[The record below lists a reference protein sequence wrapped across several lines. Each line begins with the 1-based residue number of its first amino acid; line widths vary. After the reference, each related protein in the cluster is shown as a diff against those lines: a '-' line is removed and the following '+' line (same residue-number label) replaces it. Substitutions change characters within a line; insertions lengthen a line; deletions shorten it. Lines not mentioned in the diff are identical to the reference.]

1 MKNDCLSILEALT
14 TLDYMI
20 SRDAITLVNKRD
32 CFDKNKA
39 RLIFTFNLV
48 PAYNFENHHI
58 YFLKILR

>member
-32 CFDKNKA
+32 YFDKNKA

-48 PAYNFENHHI
+48 PAYNFENH
-58 YFLKILR
+58 